1 MNHEDPFVMT
11 YEDGYATGTILIPN
25 DAEVSRDEFDDKT
38 NIHFTFIQENILNK
52 APDISQKEGESKP
65 SRSRLIPTSTS
76 IFPLRKSP
84 SSSTR
89 STVSMSECK

>member
-38 NIHFTFIQENILNK
+38 IIHFVMFKFWDAYNIEMQHCLYEIDYNNFEVRSYIK
-52 APDISQKEGESKP
+52 NNAFEWISCSNQKLQKVT
-65 SRSRLIPTSTS
+65 SRP
-76 IFPLRKSP
+76 
-84 SSSTR
+84 
-89 STVSMSECK
+89 